1 MVNFVI
7 LRPTLLTPSDR
18 CPRWRKA
25 LAWFGAVAMLCCLAS
40 AATAADHPATLQVS
54 IVNEKNQPVADA
66 EISVSQGDKPV
77 ITTATDKSGKATIE
91 VPSSGTYLLS
101 IKKTGFLASDTLVD
115 VAANHE
121 VPPIDVVLSAVD
133 LSQQSIDVKAAGDN
147 AATDDSGIA
156 QTLPSA
162 AAKNSPTHPVTLT
175 DALPLIPGIVRG
187 QDGSVKIAGF
197 GEDHSAL
204 LVNSV
209 DVTDPA
215 TGNFGL
221 SIPIDSVQ
229 TVEVSVMPYLAQYGR
244 FTAGVVTAE
253 TRRGGDNWDFS
264 LNDPFPEWR
273 IRSGHLDG
281 VKAATPRFNASG
293 PLIKNK
299 LYILEGAEYLLN
311 KYSVRTLPYPEN
323 QYNSQ
328 AFNSFTQLD
337 WIISNTQTLTASL
350 HFAPHTSEY
359 VGLNYFDPQPVTPNG
374 NFHESTETIT
384 HHWSIF
390 GGLLQSTMAERGVS
404 SEVQPQ
410 AYSSLMT
417 LLPTGN
423 SGNYFSQQ
431 SRNSSRYEWLEN
443 YTFKPMHWW
452 GEHTFQIGSLVG
464 EADNKGQ
471 FYGRSVLLQN
481 TNGQMLQR
489 IDFVGGKPYDLS
501 DVEPAFFVQD
511 HWTINQHF
519 AFDAGVRYEEQ
530 SITSTTRTAPRGG
543 FVWSPGSDGR
553 TVVRGG
559 MGIFY
564 DSVPLDIYAFNSYP
578 NQRITTY
585 DASGNPVGRPV
596 LYVNLTD
603 QAVQSKFPFID
614 RKNKT
619 GNFAPYSMAWN
630 VEVEREINRMFT
642 VRVKFLQSWEDGMIT
657 LQQQMVDTRHALVLG
672 SDGSAQTRQAEFT
685 SRIGANANRQFY
697 LSYVRQ
703 YAYGDVSS
711 AASYLGNYPYPVVR
725 SGLVAA
731 LPSEIPNR
739 FLLWGTYSLPKK
751 FMVNPHLEM
760 RNGFPWQP
768 TDALQQWV
776 QTYGPQSRY
785 PRYFSADVAVAKDFK
800 VREVHAVRLTMTVQ
814 NLTNHYNPL
823 QVHSNVA
830 DPEYGQFF
838 GNYTRKYLLD
848 FDFLF

>member
-1 MVNFVI
+1 MVQF
-7 LRPTLLTPSDR
+7 LPSSTDSLVAAPVR
-18 CPRWRKA
+18 RWRR
-25 LAWFGAVAMLCCLAS
+25 AMLRLSGMVVLLGLAAS
-40 AATAADHPATLQVS
+40 VGMAADHPAKLQVA
-54 IVNEKNQPVADA
+54 IGDQKNQPVGAA
-66 EISVSQGDKPV
+66 EISVTLAD
-77 ITTATDKSGKATIE
+77 TAVATAESDQAGKAEIE
-91 VPSSGTYLLS
+91 VPAAGTYQLS
-101 IKKTGFLASDTLVD
+101 IRKKGFMTADTVVEVVENREAPAVD
-115 VAANHE
+115 VA
-121 VPPIDVVLSAVD
+121 LGAVD
-133 LSQQSIDVKAAGDN
+133 LSEQSVEVKSTGEN
-147 AATDDSGIA
+147 AVTDDSGIT
-156 QTLPSA
+156 QTVPVD
-162 AAKNSPTHPVTLT
+162 AAKVSPTKPVTLT

-221 SIPIDSVQ
+221 SIPIDSVD
-229 TVEVSVMPYLAQYGR
+229 TVQVSVMPYLAQYGR
-244 FTAGVVTAE
+244 FTAGVVTAQ
-253 TRRGGDNWDFS
+253 TRRGGDKWDFS

-299 LYILEGAEYLLN
+299 LYFLEGAEYLLN

-337 WIISNTQTLTASL
+337 WIISPTQTLTASL

-374 NFHESTETIT
+374 DFHESTETLT

-390 GGLLQSTMAERGVS
+390 GGLLQSTLAERGVS
-404 SEVQPQ
+404 SDVRPQ
-410 AYSSLMT
+410 AYQSLMN
-417 LLPTGN
+417 LQPTGN

-431 SRNSSRYEWLEN
+431 SRNSSRYEWIEN
-443 YTFKPMHWW
+443 YTLKPLHWW
-452 GEHTFQIGSLVG
+452 GEHTFQIGSVVG
-464 EADNKGQ
+464 ESDNTGQ
-471 FYGRSVLLQN
+471 FYARSVLLQN

-489 IDFVGGKPYDLS
+489 IDYVGGKPYALS
-501 DVEPAFFVQD
+501 DVEPAFFAQD
-511 HWTINQHF
+511 HWIINHHL
-519 AFDAGVRYEEQ
+519 AFDAGVRYEAQ

-543 FVWSPGSDGR
+543 FVWSPGSSGR
-553 TVVRGG
+553 TIVRGG

-596 LYVNLTD
+596 LYINLTD

-614 RKNKT
+614 RKSKT
-619 GNFAPYSMAWN
+619 GNFAPYSTAWN
-630 VEVEREINRMFT
+630 VELEREINSIFT

-657 LQQQMVDTRHALVLG
+657 LQPQMVDNRHAMVLG
-672 SDGSAQTRQAEFT
+672 SGGSAEHRQAEVT

-697 LSYVRQ
+697 FSYVRQ

-725 SGLVAA
+725 SGLVSA

-739 FLLWGTYSLPKK
+739 FLLWGTYSLPYKM
-751 FMVNPHLEM
+751 MVNPHLEL

-768 TDALQQWV
+768 VDALQPWV
-776 QTYGPQSRY
+776 ETYGPQNRY
-785 PRYFSADVAVAKDFK
+785 RRYFSADVAVSKDFR
-800 VREVHAVRLTMTVQ
+800 VRQEHAVRLTGTVQ
-814 NLTNHYNPL
+814 NLTNHFNPL
-823 QVHSNVA
+823 QVHSNTA
-830 DPEYGQFF
+830 DPQYGQFF